1 MLDLLENRIPPGVD
15 EAAEVKAAFL
25 AAIARGEKQ
34 SPIVSKAHAV
44 ELLGTMLGGFNVE
57 PLIALL
63 SDQELAPVAAKALS
77 HTLLVFDAFDKVSA
91 LAKSGNAYAQAV
103 IASWAD
109 AEWFTSRAKLADKI
123 TLTVFKVPGETNTD
137 DLSPAPDAW
146 SRPDIPLHAQ
156 AMLKNARPGITPD
169 QDGVVGPVSTIESL
183 RTKGF
188 PLVYVGD
195 VVGTGWKRRG

>member
-1 MLDLLENRIPPGVD
+1 MLDSYYQKVETRKKLGVVPKPLTADEVVELTNILLTPPADKSKELLDLLENRIPPGVD

-77 HTLLVFDAFDKVSA
+77 HTLLVFDAFDKVSEI
-91 LAKSGNAYAQAV
+91 G
-103 IASWAD
+103 
-109 AEWFTSRAKLADKI
+109 RAH
-123 TLTVFKVPGETNTD
+123 V
-137 DLSPAPDAW
+137 
-146 SRPDIPLHAQ
+146 
-156 AMLKNARPGITPD
+156 
-169 QDGVVGPVSTIESL
+169 
-183 RTKGF
+183 
-188 PLVYVGD
+188 
-195 VVGTGWKRRG
+195 